1 MNKVHLVQG
10 PNATFD
16 AILSTVKKAAS
27 FVKPTFGP
35 SSNKVLISKQTHR
48 LAVDDGV
55 QILRDLELPDAV
67 ENAILKEVRETSI
80 KTNDR
85 AGDGTTGSFIV
96 LEAIIKAVS
105 DLTSRD
111 GRKIEKELKKGLED
125 AKKQLLALAKPV
137 KTKAELE
144 KVARISFDDQKIAG
158 LISDTMFKLGKDGV
172 LTVDRS
178 GTMETFVELTDGV
191 KIANGYVSPYMVTN
205 PQRMEGVI
213 EKPYIMLTDYR
224 LTEAADIIGVMN
236 KLAEKNIRNLVLIC
250 EHIEGA
256 ALATAIVNKVQGQ
269 FNLIAV
275 NAPTSE
281 GDRSVFLE
289 DIALLTGAKLF
300 SEKKGDKLEEAEL
313 DDLGRAGRFIAKKTE
328 SVIVSPKTKKS
339 VIASATKALRAAIK
353 AAPGEREKT
362 ELKTRLARFSNKVA
376 VIKVGAATENE
387 EKALRYKVEDAINA
401 VQCAFR
407 GGVVAGG
414 GFALASLETSSPL
427 LNEALKRPHMQ
438 LAENVGLDAIPG
450 ASVKK
455 GIAYNVVTNEAG
467 DFRKVGVM
475 DPVEVLL
482 AAVESAVSIACVL
495 VTMKGI
501 IVEEPPKPKTE

>member
-1 MNKVHLVQG
+1 MNKVTLVQG

-35 SSNKVLISKQTHR
+35 SSNKVLISKMTHR
-48 LAVDDGV
+48 LCVDDGV
-55 QILRDLELPDAV
+55 QILRDLELPDPV

-85 AGDGTTGSFIV
+85 AGDGTTGSFIL

-111 GRKIEKELKKGLED
+111 GRKIEKELKRGLED

-144 KVARISFDDQKIAG
+144 KVARISFDDPKVAA
-158 LISDTMFKLGKDGV
+158 LISDSMFKLGKDGV

-178 GTMETFVELTDGV
+178 GTMETFIEMTDGV

-213 EKPYIMLTDYR
+213 EKPYILLTDYR
-224 LTEAADIIGVMN
+224 LTEAADVIGVMN

-250 EHIEGA
+250 EHIEGS

-275 NAPTSE
+275 NAPAE
-281 GDRSVFLE
+281 GDRTVFLE

-300 SEKKGDKLEEAEL
+300 SEKKGDKLEEATLE
-313 DDLGRAGRFIAKKTE
+313 DLGRAGRFIAKRTE
-328 SVIVSPKTKKS
+328 SVIVSPKAKKS
-339 VIASATKALRAAIK
+339 VLASATKSIRAAMK
-353 AAPGEREKT
+353 AAQSEKEKN

-414 GFALASLETSSPL
+414 GFALASLHTSSPL
-427 LNEALKRPHMQ
+427 LNAALQRPRIQ
-438 LAENVGLDAIPG
+438 LAENVGCEVVEDAR
-450 ASVKK
+450 K
-455 GIAYNVVTNEAG
+455 GDALNVVTGELG
-467 DFRKVGVM
+467 EFRKVGVM

-482 AAVESAVSIACVL
+482 AAVESAVSIAGVL
-495 VTMKGI
+495 VTCHGI